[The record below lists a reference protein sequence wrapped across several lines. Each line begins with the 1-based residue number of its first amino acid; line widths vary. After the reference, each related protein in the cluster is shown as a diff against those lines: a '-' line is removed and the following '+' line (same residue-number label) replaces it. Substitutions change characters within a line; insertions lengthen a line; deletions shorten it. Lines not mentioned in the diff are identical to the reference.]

1 MREKREL
8 INFKAPIQ
16 LREAFDSICDARGIT
31 RTHGLNHLMHKF
43 VIEMQKEVEQQ
54 NAELETIQTLAVK
67 RKRLMTFKEFMR
79 LQKQRELEKEDD
91 LPVGFY
97 DDGNDDEPF

>member
-54 NAELETIQTLAVK
+54 NVELETIQTLAVK
-67 RKRLMTFKEFMR
+67 RKKMMSFKEFIR
-79 LQKQRELEKEDD
+79 LQKQSELEQEDEM
-91 LPVGFY
+91 PVGFLC
-97 DDGNDDEPF
+97 DGNDEKTF

>member
-54 NAELETIQTLAVK
+54 YAELETIQTLAVK

-79 LQKQRELEKEDD
+79 LQKQRELEQEDEM
-91 LPVGFY
+91 PVGFY